1 MDYQRNKKSD
11 KAKKT
16 FEMYGKNSKRA
27 SRIIEAIHNNQSK
40 NVSTNETKKNK

>member
-16 FEMYGKNSKRA
+16 FDMYGKNSKRA
-27 SRIIEAIHNNQSK
+27 LRMIEAIQ
-40 NVSTNETKKNK
+40 EKNKSNTATKPHK

>member
-27 SRIIEAIHNNQSK
+27 SRIIEAIHNNQPKNLSK
-40 NVSTNETKKNK
+40 KSDEKNK